1 MRIFVLLALIGV
13 LLTACDSDSKNAAK
27 QQPSSATVSTPIPV
41 SSPPPTESKPKVS
54 ENKAMLALNGFEQFT
69 WGMSK
74 SAASSL
80 AKSYGQTSNEPP
92 EIMVKVQGHSEWF
105 GLHFS
110 GGKLDSVMKRYNLK
124 NGGSEKQIKKIEAK
138 YGPPTTVEDA
148 GNEKSYTWIGK
159 HTKIVASYQPA
170 TEYYVNIEYTPLSPI
185 DSGISDS
192 LKQEIWGYYTKAE
205 DKYGM
210 DKAEEMTA
218 KKFKISKDDVVN
230 IKVEGGK
237 GGWALPGEEKDV
249 PKYHSEEER
258 QKANQEFGAELYRQG
273 EIIRKS
279 GY

>member
-1 MRIFVLLALIGV
+1 MRFFVLFGLIG
-13 LLTACDSDSKNAAK
+13 LFIAACDSDAKNSAK
-27 QQPSSATVSTPIPV
+27 QLSAATVPAPVPI
-41 SSPPPTESKPKVS
+41 SSPPPTKTKQKLS
-54 ENKAMLALNGFEQFT
+54 ENKAMLALNGFERFT

-74 SAASSL
+74 TAANGL

-92 EIMVKVQGHSEWF
+92 EIKVKVRGYSEWF

-124 NGGSEKQIKKIEAK
+124 NCGSEKQIKKIEAK
-138 YGPPTTVEDA
+138 YGPPTTVEDV
-148 GNEKSYTWIGK
+148 GDEKKYTWIGK
-159 HTKIVASYQPA
+159 RTIIVASYQPA
-170 TEYYVNIEYTPLSPI
+170 TEYYVNIEYTPLTTI
-185 DSGISDS
+185 DSGISS
-192 LKQEIWGYYTKAE
+192 TRKQEIWSYYTNAE
-205 DKYGM
+205 DKHGM
-210 DKAEEMTA
+210 DKAEAMTA

-249 PKYHSEEER
+249 PKYRSEEER

-273 EIIRKS
+273 EITRKR

>member
-1 MRIFVLLALIGV
+1 MRIFVLFV
-13 LLTACDSDSKNAAK
+13 LVGLFLSACDSDSKNAVK
-27 QQPSSATVSTPIPV
+27 QSSAAAVPSPVPV
-41 SSPPPTESKPKVS
+41 SSPPPAEPKPKIS
-54 ENKAMLALNGFEQFT
+54 ENKAMLALNGFEGFT

-74 SAASSL
+74 SAASGL

-92 EIMVKVQGHSEWF
+92 EIKVKVRGYNEWF

-124 NGGSEKQIKKIEAK
+124 KGGSEKQIKKIEAK
-138 YGPPTTVEDA
+138 YGPPTTVEDV
-148 GNEKSYTWIGK
+148 GNEKKYTWIGK
-159 HTKIVASYQPA
+159 RTTIVASYQPA
-170 TEYYVNIEYTPLSPI
+170 TEYYVNIEYTPLTSI
-185 DSGISDS
+185 DSGISS
-192 LKQEIWGYYTKAE
+192 SRKQEIWSYYTNAE

-210 DKAEEMTA
+210 DKAEAMTA

-249 PKYHSEEER
+249 PKYRSEEER
-258 QKANQEFGAELYRQG
+258 KKANQEFGAELYRQG
-273 EIIRKS
+273 EIIRKR

>member
-1 MRIFVLLALIGV
+1 MHIFVLLAFVGV
-13 LLTACDSDSKNAAK
+13 FLAACDTDSIKAAN
-27 QQPSSATVSTPIPV
+27 QSSPVTVPSPV
-41 SSPPPTESKPKVS
+41 PVSPPPPTVPKPKVS
-54 ENKAMLALNGFEQFT
+54 ENTAMLVLNGFERFT

-74 SAASSL
+74 SAASGL

-92 EIMVKVQGHSEWF
+92 EIKVKVRGYSEWF

-124 NGGSEKQIKKIEAK
+124 NGGSEKQINKIEAK
-138 YGPPTTVEDA
+138 YGPPTTVEDV
-148 GNEKSYTWIGK
+148 GNEKKYTWVGK
-159 HTKIVASYQPA
+159 RTKIVASYQPA
-170 TEYYVNIEYTPLSPI
+170 TEYYVNIEYTPLTTI
-185 DSGISDS
+185 DAGISTTR
-192 LKQEIWGYYTKAE
+192 KQEIWNYYTNAE

-210 DKAEEMTA
+210 DKAENMTA

-237 GGWALPGEEKDV
+237 GDWPLPGEEKDV
-249 PKYHSEEER
+249 PKYRSEEER

-273 EIIRKS
+273 EIIRKR